1 MLGAIRGEH
10 EQCTRPGRRSSAHS
24 AREFRKV
31 RTYRVSVGELHDVSL
46 LADSHEPI
54 IATQNFDVLK
64 EIAVGCSSD
73 RCLVSTWRDAELAHE
88 GAGHVALV
96 REAGPCSCLD
106 RGLTISQKSP
116 CQEHAP
122 LDKVGMRRYTYFLCE
137 APQELEAAYARQR
150 GQFSQ

>member
-1 MLGAIRGEH
+1 MPGAIRGEH

-96 REAGPCSCLD
+96 CEARE
-106 RGLTISQKSP
+106 
-116 CQEHAP
+116 
-122 LDKVGMRRYTYFLCE
+122 MRRIGRRSACREVPADKPNSELNEISVRCRSHFAE
-137 APQELEAAYARQR
+137 ESSQELEPADV
-150 GQFSQ
+150 G